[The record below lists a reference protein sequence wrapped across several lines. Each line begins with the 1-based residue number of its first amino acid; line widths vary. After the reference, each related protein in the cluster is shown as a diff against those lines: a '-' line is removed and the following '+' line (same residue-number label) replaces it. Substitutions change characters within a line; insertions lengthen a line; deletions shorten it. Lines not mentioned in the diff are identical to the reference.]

1 MGVEEDTL
9 PLGGEPEESF
19 GEVRVRDEGGV
30 VECLHREGLEVRE
43 RERVRE
49 LEKGGVRGG
58 GGRRERERERERE
71 RPQWS

>member
-30 VECLHREGLEVRE
+30 MECLHREGLEVRE
-43 RERVRE
+43 GERK
-49 LEKGGVRGG
+49 LE
-58 GGRRERERERERE
+58 
-71 RPQWS
+71 S